1 MPVPRLGALACV
13 LPNRMVPWSRSKESH
28 LADFESATL
37 RLDNFGSLN
46 IADHSTTAALPAT
59 ARNHARVVINRPA
72 PHWEIMFA
80 AVPVTHRMTKGALIG
95 TASPLTGAFRHD
107 GRNRLFAGQPQRRSG
122 AAFARAQPR
131 FLARDIVARRR
142 RDALVLGKLDLK
154 YDHVALAERH
164 LGAGEVELPHPHE
177 ALIVKPHHLVA
188 VGKETFAPG
197 FERLGI
203 VQLQDFDVADQK
215 AGALDGRQHFG

>member
-80 AVPVTHRMTKGALIG
+80 AVPVTHRRPPGALIG
-95 TASPLTGAFRHD
+95 TASPLTAAFRH
-107 GRNRLFAGQPQRRSG
+107 NRLDYSPASRSG
-122 AAFARAQPR
+122 GAEPRSRARSRASSR
-131 FLARDIVARRR
+131 AI
-142 RDALVLGKLDLK
+142 
-154 YDHVALAERH
+154 
-164 LGAGEVELPHPHE
+164 
-177 ALIVKPHHLVA
+177 
-188 VGKETFAPG
+188 
-197 FERLGI
+197 
-203 VQLQDFDVADQK
+203 
-215 AGALDGRQHFG
+215 